1 MIIVAEYI
9 WLKIANWMKMETK
22 KFKLVIRM
30 GIGMKKIGGIIRR
43 NGSHMMIIRGK
54 KKRSIGNKVMKFYE
68 KEQPESKKKTEFESM
83 LARFAVASKK
93 TLEAVDAILR
103 NQQASIHNIKQK
115 VSDDMIFSVDIF
127 DTFIESKM
135 KEWKEDN
142 LEGYMALKRMDLFP
156 NTTSKDLKVFW
167 KKAIMKNFKLI
178 LKNFHGVDKYL
189 PRRGHRKNHD

>member
-1 MIIVAEYI
+1 
-9 WLKIANWMKMETK
+9 
-22 KFKLVIRM
+22 
-30 GIGMKKIGGIIRR
+30 
-43 NGSHMMIIRGK
+43 
-54 KKRSIGNKVMKFYE
+54 
-68 KEQPESKKKTEFESM
+68 M

-156 NTTSKDLKVFW
+156 NTTSKDLKVFL